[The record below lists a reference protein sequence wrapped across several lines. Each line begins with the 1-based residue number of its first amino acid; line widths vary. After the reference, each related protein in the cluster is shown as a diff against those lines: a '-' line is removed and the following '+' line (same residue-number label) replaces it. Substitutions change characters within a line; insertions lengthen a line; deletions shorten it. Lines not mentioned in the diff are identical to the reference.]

1 MKWRIQ
7 VVANVLGLT
16 LFLGHATFVL
26 AENLLAQR
34 LHAIRDSLFQST
46 GNLDQDSSCYKIKF
60 REERFSEVLARPLI
74 LEGHITYDASTQKI
88 KKTITSPTLIDI
100 TIEKDVVVMETVQNS
115 RRSETVQ
122 NIRRYP
128 LHARPGLLATVGSLR
143 GLLEADVE
151 AIEQYFFAQYETDND
166 EWRLILTPRD
176 EQIARSMISLTISG
190 QNSKIQSI
198 TTRMGNGDR
207 QHMTFLLP
215 SAC

>member
-34 LHAIRDSLFQST
+34 LQST
-46 GNLDQDSSCYKIKF
+46 GKLDQDSSCYKIKF
-60 REERFSEVLARPLI
+60 REERFSAVLARPLI

-100 TIEKDVVVMETVQNS
+100 TIEKDVVVM
-115 RRSETVQ
+115 ETVQ